1 MEEGNNEDK
10 TGLVVYQEEGNKKA
24 ISMMQKSRRKKEMV
38 EEMVDQET
46 DKDEQRNG
54 GRGEARSGFEIGGKE
69 VKVLCD
75 EETEVVDFEDWK
87 SMKEEVEEM
96 VDLETEKK

>member
-1 MEEGNNEDK
+1 M
-10 TGLVVYQEEGNKKA
+10 
-24 ISMMQKSRRKKEMV
+24 
-38 EEMVDQET
+38 
-46 DKDEQRNG
+46 
-54 GRGEARSGFEIGGKE
+54 
-69 VKVLCD
+69 KVLCD

>member
-1 MEEGNNEDK
+1 MGK
-10 TGLVVYQEEGNKKA
+10 
-24 ISMMQKSRRKKEMV
+24 
-38 EEMVDQET
+38 
-46 DKDEQRNG
+46 G
-54 GRGEARSGFEIGGKE
+54 GRGEARSGFEKSLIEIGGKE

-87 SMKEEVEEM
+87 EDLEEM